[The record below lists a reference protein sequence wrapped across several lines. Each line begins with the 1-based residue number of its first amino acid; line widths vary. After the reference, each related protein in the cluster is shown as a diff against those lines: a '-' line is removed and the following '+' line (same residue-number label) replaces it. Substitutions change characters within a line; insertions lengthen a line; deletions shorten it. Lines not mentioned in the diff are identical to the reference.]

1 MFGLDVA
8 HLTSIHGATERH
20 PAAEGPRRPHRPS
33 SDACRR
39 GALVLGGVLESPAPR
54 FVWQA
59 FVAHLLFTGNGA
71 CGGRWQSET
80 SSLSQENEWR
90 LRHMPRTLRELPQ
103 ATRPTGDDRDGF
115 LGPRQS
121 GRHGPR
127 WARPT
132 PAWTAPPRGPVAGGA
147 SAVRQGGGRADPR
160 GWRPG

>member
-90 LRHMPRTLRELPQ
+90 LRHMPRMLRELPQ
-103 ATRPTGDDRDGF
+103 ATRPAGDDRDGF

-121 GRHGPR
+121 GWHGPR